1 MEILGSGFVP
11 DWLMVFLNGSN
22 LLEFGSES
30 LKDDLPVVLRVQTKQ
45 LDDFRVVIVDFLND
59 LKAIISK
66 LKIFSKE
73 LTLSF
78 MTLSS
83 RL

>member
-59 LKAIISK
+59 LKAIK
-66 LKIFSKE
+66 LKFFYKE